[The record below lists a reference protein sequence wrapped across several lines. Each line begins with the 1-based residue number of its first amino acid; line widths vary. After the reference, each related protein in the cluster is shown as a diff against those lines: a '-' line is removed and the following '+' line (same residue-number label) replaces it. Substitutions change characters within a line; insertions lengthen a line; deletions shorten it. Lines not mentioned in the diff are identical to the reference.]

1 MTADDAPMNLLEHK
15 YRFEDKLGNTLCG
28 FLLCVAGFTATV
40 GHVGVTG
47 LFLQV
52 RPRCKDHPLPWSRQ
66 TLELAGKQQLLAQHG
81 AVCVSVVE
89 GIPHPHSVICSSG
102 PAQARAEETTTG
114 RNVHEGG
121 WDSEGLIGTGVGL
134 SGGWRSKVTLQ
145 ESKDLSG
152 TKTKMK
158 LKI

>member
-15 YRFEDKLGNTLCG
+15 YRFEELINWEILWIVWVSVSSV
-28 FLLCVAGFTATV
+28 LLVSTV
-40 GHVGVTG
+40 GHVGVTV

-52 RPRCKDHPLPWSRQ
+52 WPQCKDHPLPWSRQ
-66 TLELAGKQQLLAQHG
+66 TLELAGKRQLLTQHG

-89 GIPHPHSVICSSG
+89 GIPYSHSVICSSC

-121 WDSEGLIGTGVGL
+121 
-134 SGGWRSKVTLQ
+134 
-145 ESKDLSG
+145 
-152 TKTKMK
+152 
-158 LKI
+158 